1 MIIFQ
6 IYGEEIEYADDILGG
21 GGQPGPPPMGVGRRS
36 SKKMK
41 SASGDSSSTSPE
53 RNRRDDIAID
63 IELERGGSGAG
74 LSCGSTGG
82 LGGLDGYQDGG
93 TNQQAVST
101 ISNIH
106 QISASQR
113 MDRHQASQDH
123 WHHKSYSPASTTHA
137 SVIGGG
143 GTTQVV
149 TRGYSG
155 GGRYRLNETQKNF
168 ESRTRKN
175 DPPNPIL
182 KYLKVK
188 VTYLDKYL
196 IFLRKR
202 YNFLLQ

>member
-1 MIIFQ
+1 
-6 IYGEEIEYADDILGG
+6 
-21 GGQPGPPPMGVGRRS
+21 MGVVRRS

-93 TNQQAVST
+93 TNQQAAST

-106 QISASQR
+106 QISVSQR
-113 MDRHQASQDH
+113 MDRHQTSQDQ

-149 TRGYSG
+149 ARGYSG
-155 GGRYRLNETQKNF
+155 GLFFLALDSKFFCVSFNLYR
-168 ESRTRKN
+168 
-175 DPPNPIL
+175 PPPENPL
-182 KYLKVK
+182 
-188 VTYLDKYL
+188 VTTCVVPPPP
-196 IFLRKR
+196 ITEA
-202 YNFLLQ
+202 

>member
-1 MIIFQ
+1 M
-6 IYGEEIEYADDILGG
+6 GG
-21 GGQPGPPPMGVGRRS
+21 GTQPGPPPMGVTRRS

-82 LGGLDGYQDGG
+82 LGGIEGCQEGA
-93 TNQQAVST
+93 TNQQAANAM
-101 ISNIH
+101 SNIH
-106 QISASQR
+106 QISVNQR
-113 MDRHQASQDH
+113 MERHQTSQDH

-143 GTTQVV
+143 GGQLVG
-149 TRGYSG
+149 RGYSSG
-155 GGRYRLNETQKNF
+155 ARYRLNEQQKSF
-168 ESRTRKN
+168 EPRARKN
-175 DPPNPIL
+175 TTPNPIL

-188 VTYLDKYL
+188 V
-196 IFLRKR
+196 
-202 YNFLLQ
+202 

>member
-1 MIIFQ
+1 
-6 IYGEEIEYADDILGG
+6 
-21 GGQPGPPPMGVGRRS
+21 MGVVRRS

-82 LGGLDGYQDGG
+82 LGGLDAYQDGA
-93 TNQQAVST
+93 TNQQAANT

-106 QISASQR
+106 QMSVGQR
-113 MDRHQASQDH
+113 MDRHQTSQDH

-155 GGRYRLNETQKNF
+155 GGRYRLNDTQKNF
-168 ESRTRKN
+168 ESRARKN
-175 DPPNPIL
+175 LPPNPIL

-188 VTYLDKYL
+188 VILFCNF
-196 IFLRKR
+196 IHFLGV
-202 YNFLLQ
+202 